1 MAGMAGQG
9 SVSMQASL
17 ALIPVPGVLDEVQR
31 DIRGGAGREG
41 EREWGGNSASAS
53 IGSTAHGVH
62 ADAAVGRQSVLDEE
76 QQDVSGEGDGYTGN
90 MASADADGDRNL
102 SGDELSNTDPNTDPS
117 LACAPVGEMVGQME
131 VGRGVGGGG
140 GDAQGTEERHVMNA
154 VANDV
159 TYERSRQLMASSTQ
173 RADEVDLR
181 RSQLLRVSA
190 ANDVQVKKNYI
201 FNLSKNTYGIENVL
215 TCVSPRRIRCRN
227 RDLWRYCRRL
237 SFNAMLSTFA
247 SRSSSMRQ

>member
-1 MAGMAGQG
+1 MAGQG

-17 ALIPVPGVLDEVQR
+17 ALISVPGVLDEVQR
-31 DIRGGAGREG
+31 DIRGGAGRDGAGREG
-41 EREWGGNSASAS
+41 GREGGGDSASAP
-53 IGSTAHGVH
+53 IGSIAHGVH

-117 LACAPVGEMVGQME
+117 LACAPGGERVGGME
-131 VGRGVGGGG
+131 AGRGGGGGG

-154 VANDV
+154 VAYDA
-159 TYERSRQLMASSTQ
+159 TYERSRQLMASSMQ
-173 RADEVDLR
+173 RADEVEVR
-181 RSQLLRVSA
+181 GSQLLLVSA

-201 FNLSKNTYGIENVL
+201 FDLSKNTYGVENIL

-227 RDLWRYCRRL
+227 RDL
-237 SFNAMLSTFA
+237 
-247 SRSSSMRQ
+247 